1 MGKPLEPPNAGDLRS
16 ETPVPG
22 RGLTGQSEPSSMA
35 HAIYDAAVRELKAS
49 HDPNLQRQVL
59 HHLDEMLRGGDQDRA
74 LVTSAVALTPDERR
88 ALEQKLRARFGQEV
102 SFEYRV
108 DPALLG
114 GIVAKVGDKIID
126 GSLASRLNAM
136 HEMLLGA
143 R

>member
-1 MGKPLEPPNAGDLRS
+1 MGKPTEPQA
-16 ETPVPG
+16 
-22 RGLTGQSEPSSMA
+22 EPSSMA
-35 HAIYDAAVRELKAS
+35 HAIYDATVKELQAS

-59 HHLDEMLRGGDQDRA
+59 HHLDAMLRGGDQDRA
-74 LVTSAVALTPDERR
+74 LVTSAVALTPDERA
-88 ALEQKLRARFGQEV
+88 ALEQKLRAKFGRDLA
-102 SFEYRV
+102 FEYRV

-136 HEMLLGA
+136 QEALLGA